1 MRCRVT
7 RGCHR
12 ARYGRCERNRRR
24 KCKAVDGEGVRVVT
38 ADLAEGA
45 DEQLDV
51 SDPTAV
57 DALRTRLG
65 RVDIL
70 INSAGIVGPSAPLVD
85 VDLAAWQ
92 RTFRINVEGTFLM
105 CRAFVPGMVAS
116 GWGRV
121 VNLASIAAKD
131 GNPNQSAYS
140 ASKAAVVRADE
151 IARQRGR
158 HHRCAGQRD
167 SSGGGGKSYECRHR
181 SGHPRPFAVFDAD
194 GTDGEGGR
202 NRRTDLLAVVVGGEL
217 LDRRRVRRQRR
228 PRNILNYLLG
238 EIDQNSSSDCH
249 SSRDAS
255 WYSSMCE
262 ISSRSGC
269 VGSSSSRKGADCAR

>member
-1 MRCRVT
+1 MQGYPEGVT
-7 RGCHR
+7 ALVTGG
-12 ARYGRCERNRRR
+12 ASGIGAASAKLLTE
-24 KCKAVDGEGVRVVT
+24 KGVRVVT

-51 SDPTAV
+51 SDPAAV

-85 VDLAAWQ
+85 VDLMAWQ

-140 ASKAAVVRADE
+140 ASKAAVVALTKSLGKEVATTGVLVNAIAPAAVESPMNAGTDPAILARSQSLTPMARMGRADE
-151 IARQRGR
+151 IAELISWLSSSAVSYSTG
-158 HHRCAGQRD
+158 AVYD
-167 SSGGGGKSYECRHR
+167 ASGGRATY
-181 SGHPRPFAVFDAD
+181 
-194 GTDGEGGR
+194 
-202 NRRTDLLAVVVGGEL
+202 
-217 LDRRRVRRQRR
+217 
-228 PRNILNYLLG
+228 
-238 EIDQNSSSDCH
+238 
-249 SSRDAS
+249 
-255 WYSSMCE
+255 
-262 ISSRSGC
+262 
-269 VGSSSSRKGADCAR
+269 

>member
-1 MRCRVT
+1 MQS
-7 RGCHR
+7 
-12 ARYGRCERNRRR
+12 YP
-24 KCKAVDGEGVRVVT
+24 EGVTALITGGASGIGAASAKLLTENGVRIIT

-51 SDPTAV
+51 SDPIAV
-57 DALRTRLG
+57 DALRARIG

-85 VDLAAWQ
+85 VDLAGWQ

-140 ASKAAVVRADE
+140 ASKAAVVALTKSLGKEVATTGVLVNAIAPAAVESPMNAGTDPAILARSQSLTPMARMGKADE
-151 IARQRGR
+151 IAELISWLSSSAVSYSTG
-158 HHRCAGQRD
+158 AVYD
-167 SSGGGGKSYECRHR
+167 ASGGRATY
-181 SGHPRPFAVFDAD
+181 
-194 GTDGEGGR
+194 
-202 NRRTDLLAVVVGGEL
+202 
-217 LDRRRVRRQRR
+217 
-228 PRNILNYLLG
+228 
-238 EIDQNSSSDCH
+238 
-249 SSRDAS
+249 
-255 WYSSMCE
+255 
-262 ISSRSGC
+262 
-269 VGSSSSRKGADCAR
+269 

>member
-1 MRCRVT
+1 MQS
-7 RGCHR
+7 
-12 ARYGRCERNRRR
+12 YP
-24 KCKAVDGEGVRVVT
+24 EGVTALITGGASGIGAASAKLLTENGVRIIT

-51 SDPTAV
+51 SDPIAV
-57 DALRTRLG
+57 DALRARIG

-85 VDLAAWQ
+85 VDLAGWQ

-140 ASKAAVVRADE
+140 ASKAAVVALTKSLGKEIATTGVLVNAIAPAAVESPMNAGTDPAILARSQSLTPMARMGKADE
-151 IARQRGR
+151 IAELISWLSSSAVSYSTG
-158 HHRCAGQRD
+158 AVYD
-167 SSGGGGKSYECRHR
+167 ASGGRATY
-181 SGHPRPFAVFDAD
+181 
-194 GTDGEGGR
+194 
-202 NRRTDLLAVVVGGEL
+202 
-217 LDRRRVRRQRR
+217 
-228 PRNILNYLLG
+228 
-238 EIDQNSSSDCH
+238 
-249 SSRDAS
+249 
-255 WYSSMCE
+255 
-262 ISSRSGC
+262 
-269 VGSSSSRKGADCAR
+269 

>member
-1 MRCRVT
+1 MQS
-7 RGCHR
+7 
-12 ARYGRCERNRRR
+12 YP
-24 KCKAVDGEGVRVVT
+24 EGVTALITGGASGIGAASAKLLTENGVRIIT

-51 SDPTAV
+51 SDPIAV
-57 DALRTRLG
+57 DALRARIG

-85 VDLAAWQ
+85 VDLAGWQ

-140 ASKAAVVRADE
+140 ASKAAVVALTKSLGKEVATTGVLVNAVAPAAVESPMNAGTDPAILARSQSLTPMARMGKADE
-151 IARQRGR
+151 IAELISWLSSSAVSYSTG
-158 HHRCAGQRD
+158 AVYD
-167 SSGGGGKSYECRHR
+167 ASGGRATY
-181 SGHPRPFAVFDAD
+181 
-194 GTDGEGGR
+194 
-202 NRRTDLLAVVVGGEL
+202 
-217 LDRRRVRRQRR
+217 
-228 PRNILNYLLG
+228 
-238 EIDQNSSSDCH
+238 
-249 SSRDAS
+249 
-255 WYSSMCE
+255 
-262 ISSRSGC
+262 
-269 VGSSSSRKGADCAR
+269 